1 MPIDIPQKITDFFPM
16 SKIGGIPTLSG
27 VSGVSG
33 LGTSTSSRHSPP
45 PLPPSDANGLKEI
58 TDHLKTIS
66 IGIDKISKNMN
77 RRPQSSIV
85 QLLESIDNTIDDT
98 EIIILCKNPINR
110 DDAVKKFDKLKVTSY
125 ESLSDAVKNI
135 SPSPD
140 VSNIISNIN

>member
-1 MPIDIPQKITDFFPM
+1 M

-33 LGTSTSSRHSPP
+33 LGTSNSSRHSPP
-45 PLPPSDANGLKEI
+45 PLPPSDANGFKEI

-125 ESLSDAVKNI
+125 ESLSDAVKSI

-140 VSNIISNIN
+140 VTNIISNIN